1 MFCNQHHSNYSGNK
15 FWAGMFHTSLINLLC
30 YPHLLSISLVM
41 NVADIYR
48 PHVVI
53 STLWELDFLSLSFL
67 VKLIYVQSIHAFVI
81 LILSYSN
88 GLYFSGVFASCRI
101 WWVICFSS
109 LKSLSSESR
118 DEILFRGEGCDSSVY
133 L

>member
-1 MFCNQHHSNYSGNK
+1 MFQSSFIH
-15 FWAGMFHTSLINLLC
+15 LLY
-30 YPHLLSISLVM
+30 YPQLLSISCVK
-41 NVADIYR
+41 NVTDIYR

-67 VKLIYVQSIHAFVI
+67 IKLIYVQSIHAFVI

-101 WWVICFSS
+101 W
-109 LKSLSSESR
+109 
-118 DEILFRGEGCDSSVY
+118 
-133 L
+133 